1 MSSALS
7 DEALLAGLAAG
18 DADAATAFIRRFQAR
33 VYGLVVTIV
42 RDEGVAEDVA
52 QEFVRAWKHARTYD
66 PRRGRVATWLLTI
79 ARNLAIDVIRVKSAQ
94 PLDPDQVED
103 RLQRARVAGSSPADQ
118 AVPPDERERVR
129 GAIAQ
134 LPPEQ
139 RRALFLAA
147 YLGRT
152 AKEIGELE
160 GVPLGTAKTRIR
172 AAMLKLRDSL
182 ETAMTCDEIREL
194 APEIALGIA
203 DGEERAEAL
212 RHLSTCAECRRAV
225 ERLSGVADELL
236 LMAPARSL
244 PLASSPASSR
254 QSGSTSRSRRRRPP
268 WLSLR
273 WLAPRLGPALAAA
286 AVTAVV
292 LVSVYSNDRQIADQY
307 RDTLDRAGGQ
317 SFQAERLSD
326 ETGARAGVAFGYQ
339 GSPSWL
345 FLTVNPEHRA
355 T

>member
-52 QEFVRAWKHARTYD
+52 QEMFVRAWKHARTYD

-103 RLQRARVAGSSPADQ
+103 RLQRARVPA
-118 AVPPDERERVR
+118 AAPPT
-129 GAIAQ
+129 
-134 LPPEQ
+134 
-139 RRALFLAA
+139 RRSHLTSASGCAAPSLSYRPNSDAPFLAA

-172 AAMLKLRDSL
+172 AAMLKPRDLL
-182 ETAMTCDEIREL
+182 ETAT
-194 APEIALGIA
+194 
-203 DGEERAEAL
+203 
-212 RHLSTCAECRRAV
+212 T
-225 ERLSGVADELL
+225 
-236 LMAPARSL
+236 
-244 PLASSPASSR
+244 
-254 QSGSTSRSRRRRPP
+254 
-268 WLSLR
+268 
-273 WLAPRLGPALAAA
+273 
-286 AVTAVV
+286 
-292 LVSVYSNDRQIADQY
+292 
-307 RDTLDRAGGQ
+307 
-317 SFQAERLSD
+317 
-326 ETGARAGVAFGYQ
+326 
-339 GSPSWL
+339 
-345 FLTVNPEHRA
+345 
-355 T
+355 